1 VPAPRASAADDLALP
16 DLDKSDESDEVDV
29 GNFELSIADDAES
42 EEDVNTVDTFEVDI
56 QVLTD
61 SGGNEAASDLDIGEA
76 GLVDTLPEEAGGPD
90 DELAQPADNE
100 LDDHL
105 ATPLEGDDTSTDA
118 ELGDDGLEALPEL
131 VVEEGDGEAGPDVER
146 AFLPSAP
153 EGEIPEGPR
162 YEVEWLLLGS
172 ACGALAAHHGDV
184 LAAAEHLMRF
194 GSERRSDPLPA
205 GTRITSLAVVD
216 GAVTALTT
224 RGVLQAPPHGGTMSF
239 SEPPELARASGAEL
253 VELAATEE
261 PPALWARLRSGVLLR
276 RAGVWERHQT
286 GGEVRSLSA
295 HGQQVSLLVLA
306 GRPTLQLSSDGGS
319 SFREL
324 LLAEPAKTVA
334 LGGAPLF
341 AAVGKL
347 FALADGERG
356 LCVSADGGETFRMVT
371 GAVNVT
377 AVTIGEHAGKPAIFA
392 ALYRESKDVSEL
404 IAVDPATGLAVR
416 IAALAGEPDEDTE
429 EVGRTTALLHVDG
442 YLWSAGGYG
451 LARLSGPRR

>member
-1 VPAPRASAADDLALP
+1 
-16 DLDKSDESDEVDV
+16 
-29 GNFELSIADDAES
+29 
-42 EEDVNTVDTFEVDI
+42 
-56 QVLTD
+56 
-61 SGGNEAASDLDIGEA
+61 
-76 GLVDTLPEEAGGPD
+76 
-90 DELAQPADNE
+90 
-100 LDDHL
+100 
-105 ATPLEGDDTSTDA
+105 
-118 ELGDDGLEALPEL
+118 
-131 VVEEGDGEAGPDVER
+131 
-146 AFLPSAP
+146 
-153 EGEIPEGPR
+153 
-162 YEVEWLLLGS
+162 
-172 ACGALAAHHGDV
+172 
-184 LAAAEHLMRF
+184 
-194 GSERRSDPLPA
+194 
-205 GTRITSLAVVD
+205 
-216 GAVTALTT
+216 
-224 RGVLQAPPHGGTMSF
+224 
-239 SEPPELARASGAEL
+239 

-261 PPALWARLRSGVLLR
+261 PPVLWARLRSGVLLR

-295 HGQQVSLLVLA
+295 HAQQVSLLVLA

-377 AVTIGEHAGKPAIFA
+377 AVTIGQHAGQAAIFA

-404 IAVDPATGLAVR
+404 IAVDPATGQAVR
-416 IAALAGEPDEDTE
+416 IAALAGELDEDTE